1 MLDPNSD
8 IFKVDA
14 YFNDDF
20 SGIHRQKN
28 HNDLACAKSCTG
40 FMITFSDCIV
50 LCISK
55 LKTEPELSTMKSE
68 IISLAHCCQHQFPK
82 IDFTQSIGKKVGL
95 LLWFTSMKVSTHND
109 NSGAIFLGRIFPPKC
124 TPRSKYYET
133 TRI

>member
-68 IISLAHCCQHQFPK
+68 IISFAHCCQQQFPK
-82 IDFTQSIGKKVGL
+82 IDLLNQLERRLDLYYGL
-95 LLWFTSMKVSTHND
+95 H
-109 NSGAIFLGRIFPPKC
+109 R
-124 TPRSKYYET
+124 
-133 TRI
+133 